1 MEAGTYVRFRK
12 LLQLGPL
19 GVWMAP
25 PLGDSIKGNECTLLI
40 NSSLDS
46 ADG

>member
-1 MEAGTYVRFRK
+1 MNGSTLV
-12 LLQLGPL
+12 
-19 GVWMAP
+19 

-46 ADG
+46 ADDVILSGNGADLN